1 MVSAKEFSDA
11 CWEAGKGLLADLR
24 EELASTTSDRDI
36 LASGGCSDDL
46 ACYMRGADV
55 LSTWASRPAAGV
67 QALSWVLGQR
77 GAGNWDGA
85 ALPQLLRSAALGVAL
100 AERRLTED
108 GLARTHN
115 MREAILE
122 AWDIEMPGGNSQHDL
137 KLFTEVSLERL
148 GRLADSSL
156 DLALRAPFFYTPE
169 YVEGV
174 WRDNRASFP
183 GLELDRDDLVAL
195 CRDAAE
201 NFPAAD
207 HDEVFESN
215 LLLEIE
221 CLAADREEEPDDESW
236 EASMDG
242 IEEHG
247 SEEEL

>member
-24 EELASTTSDRDI
+24 EELASTTSDRDV
-36 LASGGCSDDL
+36 LAPAGCSDVL

-55 LSTWASRPAAGV
+55 LSTWASRPADGV
-67 QALSWVLGQR
+67 QALSWALGQR

-85 ALPQLLRSAALGVAL
+85 ELPQLLRSAAQSVAL

-108 GLARTHN
+108 GLARMHN

-122 AWDIEMPGGNSQHDL
+122 AWDIEMPGGNSQHDM
-137 KLFTEVSLERL
+137 KLFTDVRLERL
-148 GRLADSSL
+148 GRAVDIYQ
-156 DLALRAPFFYTPE
+156 DLALRAPFVYTPE

-174 WRDNRASFP
+174 WKDNREAFP
-183 GLELDRDDLVAL
+183 GLELDRDDMVAL

-201 NFPAAD
+201 NFPATD

-221 CLAADREEEPDDESW
+221 CLASDREEGPDDESW
-236 EASMDG
+236 EASMDD

-247 SEEEL
+247 AEEER